1 MQRKTEFRTVWSHR
15 SAKSIFG
22 PASSP
27 VNRNGRILCF
37 ETEDQARA
45 ECDRLNAVRSSS
57 LVRYTIQSARDLP
70 VETGL
75 VALADGFRGS
85 QARWQRGAERR
96 SCRLPS
102 LKEWCRRVGLNY

>member
-1 MQRKTEFRTVWSHR
+1 MQRRADSYTVWSHR

-37 ETEDQARA
+37 ETEGEARA
-45 ECDRLNAVRSSS
+45 ECDRLNAARSSS

-70 VETGL
+70 VEAGL
-75 VALADGFRGS
+75 AALADGFRKLAS
-85 QARWQRGAERR
+85 EMAARR
-96 SCRLPS
+96 
-102 LKEWCRRVGLNY
+102 